1 MSKMME
7 RIKRLKSEDRK
18 WGLVWLKDETEEGQG
33 PREDGTGNKDC
44 SPILK

>member
-18 WGLVWLKDETEEGQG
+18 WGLVWLKDETEGQG
-33 PREDGTGNKDC
+33 PREDGTGNKDW
-44 SPILK
+44 SPVLK